1 MAMRSQ
7 VYAWDLYKGTAVT
20 GQPLT
25 VQLESNTLSP
35 IKTLDVD
42 VGGGAIAGNY
52 IVGERYYF
60 ENISPGS
67 AIGHYGSIT
76 PTIVADA
83 GGTIAAYTWD
93 NRGNE
98 YGLNDIIGVV
108 GEFPAS
114 GNATQY
120 FVASIYPSGYAY
132 DTGIASTTTITGSGS
147 GLTINITSVTAFGE
161 IISYA
166 IQESGNGYA
175 IGDTVWLG
183 NGSGAGWEV
192 KLTINSINYT
202 GGKRYI
208 DLGKSFS
215 IFTEKGNT
223 LKTKPK
229 TKESQFIVVEAFGC
243 SPTTFFPGETNG
255 ADNWPQADYR
265 GSPIKNSL
273 GGPRAYLQFY
283 INTTGYFKDSDGVPR
298 DGIPGNS
305 APYPLTTQFSVCSER
320 KQSPV
325 YILPLQTWDLFMIC
339 YNDNLGDGN
348 QTQILSTQQGQ
359 LQAFFKYTLYD
370 GVDCIIALRLLESSI
385 SITPENVDMFKRNLY
400 QNNITLPNDALEE
413 PTEE

>member
-25 VQLESNTLSP
+25 TSIQSNTLSP
-35 IKTLDVD
+35 IK
-42 VGGGAIAGNY
+42 AIASYAAGSSPVGNY
-52 IVGERYYF
+52 LVDEEYF
-60 ENISPGS
+60 FATLTPSSGGTGGTI
-67 AIGHYGSIT
+67 I
-76 PTIVADA
+76 PTIVSGSGAYIDA
-83 GGTIAAYTWD
+83 GTLTQ
-93 NRGNE
+93 RGHYYE
-98 YGLNDIIGVV
+98 LNDILGVM
-108 GEFPAS
+108 GEILTPN
-114 GNATQY
+114 GNLFQY
-120 FVASIYPSGYAY
+120 EVTEIYPLGFGYA
-132 DTGIASTTTITGSGS
+132 TGITPTTTITGSGS
-147 GLTINITSVTAFGE
+147 GLTINITAVTGVGE
-161 IISYA
+161 IISYT
-166 IQESGNGYA
+166 IQASGNGYA
-175 IGDTVWLG
+175 IGDTVTIDG
-183 NGSGAGWEV
+183 GTSSPRVG
-192 KLTINSINYT
+192 LTIETINYT
-202 GGKRYI
+202 SGKRYI

-243 SPTTFFPGETNG
+243 SPTAFFPGDDNG
-255 ADNWPQADYR
+255 AGNWPQGDYR

-413 PTEE
+413 TTKE

>member
-7 VYAWDLYKGTAVT
+7 VYAWDLYNGTSVT

-25 VQLESNTLSP
+25 TSMQSNTLSP
-35 IKTLDVD
+35 IKTITLYAAGSPPPSNYTVGQEYYF
-42 VGGGAIAGNY
+42 VNIFPGQQGSGGSIIPTIVSGGGTFIDAGTLTQRGDNY
-52 IVGERYYF
+52 ELNDILGVVGDILTP
-60 ENISPGS
+60 NIDLFQYQVTSTYSFGF
-67 AIGHYGSIT
+67 GYTTGIT
-76 PTIVADA
+76 PT
-83 GGTIAAYTWD
+83 
-93 NRGNE
+93 
-98 YGLNDIIGVV
+98 
-108 GEFPAS
+108 
-114 GNATQY
+114 
-120 FVASIYPSGYAY
+120 
-132 DTGIASTTTITGSGS
+132 TTTTGSGS
-147 GLTINITSVTAFGE
+147 GMTINITSVSAAGE
-161 IISYA
+161 IISYT
-166 IQESGNGYA
+166 IQESGDGYA
-175 IGDTVWLG
+175 IGDTVTIDG
-183 NGSGAGWEV
+183 GTSYNV
-192 KLTINSINYT
+192 TLTINAINYT

-208 DLGKSFS
+208 DLGQSFS

-255 ADNWPQADYR
+255 AGNWPKADYR

-305 APYPLTTQFSVCSER
+305 APYPLTAQFSVCSER

-359 LQAFFKYTLYD
+359 LEAFFKYTLYD

-385 SITPENVDMFKRNLY
+385 SITPENIDMFKRNLY

>member
-7 VYAWDLYKGTAVT
+7 VYAWDLYKGTTVT

-25 VQLESNTLSP
+25 TSMQSNTLSP
-35 IKTLDVD
+35 IKTITSY
-42 VGGGAIAGNY
+42 GAGSPPAGNY
-52 IVGERYYF
+52 TVGQEYYF
-60 ENISPGS
+60 VNISPGS
-67 AIGHYGSIT
+67 AIGTGGAIIPTIVSGGGTAIDAETLTQRGESYKLNDILGVVGDIVTPNINLFQYQVTSIYSFGFGYATGIT
-76 PTIVADA
+76 PT
-83 GGTIAAYTWD
+83 
-93 NRGNE
+93 
-98 YGLNDIIGVV
+98 
-108 GEFPAS
+108 
-114 GNATQY
+114 
-120 FVASIYPSGYAY
+120 
-132 DTGIASTTTITGSGS
+132 TTTTGSGS
-147 GLTINITSVTAFGE
+147 GMTINITSVTAAGE
-161 IISYA
+161 IFSYT
-166 IQESGNGYA
+166 IQESGDGYA
-175 IGDTVWLG
+175 VGDTVTIDG
-183 NGSGAGWEV
+183 GTSYNV
-192 KLTINSINYT
+192 TLTINSINYT
-202 GGKRYI
+202 RGTRYI

-229 TKESQFIVVEAFGC
+229 TKESQFIVVESFGC
-243 SPTTFFPGETNG
+243 SPTAFYPGETNG
-255 ADNWPQADYR
+255 ASWDVTDYR
-265 GSPIKNSL
+265 GSPIRNSL

-385 SITPENVDMFKRNLY
+385 SITPENIDMFKRNLY

>member
-20 GQPLT
+20 GQPLIT
-25 VQLESNTLSP
+25 SMQSNTSSP
-35 IKTLDVD
+35 IK
-42 VGGGAIAGNY
+42 AITSYAAGSSPVGNY
-52 IVGERYYF
+52 IVDEEYPF
-60 ENISPGS
+60 ANLT
-67 AIGHYGSIT
+67 YGSSGEGGTIT
-76 PTIVADA
+76 PTIVSGGGAYIDAADLEE
-83 GGTIAAYTWD
+83 
-93 NRGNE
+93 RGHYYE
-98 YGLNDIIGVV
+98 LDDILGVV
-108 GEFPAS
+108 GEIPTENGKLF
-114 GNATQY
+114 QY
-120 FVASIYPSGYAY
+120 KVTEIYALGFGYA
-132 DTGIASTTTITGSGS
+132 TGITPTTTITGSGS
-147 GLTINITSVTAFGE
+147 GLTINITAVTGVGE
-161 IISYA
+161 IISYT
-166 IQESGNGYA
+166 IQASGNGYA
-175 IGDTVWLG
+175 VGDTVTIDG
-183 NGSGAGWEV
+183 GTSSPKVG
-192 KLTINSINYT
+192 LTITSINYT
-202 GGKRYI
+202 SGNRYI

-229 TKESQFIVVEAFGC
+229 TKESQFIVVESFGC
-243 SPTTFFPGETNG
+243 SPTAFFPGNDNG
-255 ADNWPQADYR
+255 ASNWPQEDYR
-265 GSPIKNSL
+265 GSPIRNSL

-413 PTEE
+413 TTKE